1 METFISE
8 PFLNQLGFIKT
19 LDGTFLL
26 ELKIANQT
34 LLIHVDII
42 APGIAVMVGVKDI
55 RSPFYCVLPIHNE
68 RQLLKL
74 VTAVQGK

>member
-1 METFISE
+1 MENFISE
-8 PFLNQLGFIKT
+8 LYLDRLGFIKST
-19 LDGTFLL
+19 DGTFLL
-26 ELKIANQT
+26 EIYIDNQT

-42 APGIAVMVGVKDI
+42 APNIAVMVGVKDI
-55 RSPFYCVLPIHNE
+55 RSPFYCVLPIENE

>member
-1 METFISE
+1 MENFISE
-8 PFLNQLGFIKT
+8 PYLKRLGFIKSP
-19 LDGTFLL
+19 DGTFLL
-26 ELKIANQT
+26 ELKIDNQT

-42 APGIAVMVGVKDI
+42 APAIAVMVGVKDI